1 MQFIKLHT
9 KRGNE
14 VYINVN
20 AIVSVR
26 YVPADAE
33 TVLTTLGCDDGW
45 FEICETP
52 EEILQMIRSGE

>member
-9 KRGNE
+9 KQGSE
-14 VYINVN
+14 IYINVN
-20 AIVSVR
+20 AIESIR
-26 YVPADAE
+26 YDTDVDG

-52 EEILQMIRSGE
+52 EEILQMIRGSK